1 MIQYF
6 SVPKRLIRNLT
17 INGKRKVPN
26 KNIYLDIEP
35 EIIEYKHV
43 LEQTGLTNEQ
53 LVDVGILI
61 GTDYNPGGFAGIGP
75 KTALKLIREYGD
87 LEHIDKVKDLLLDIP
102 YQEIRNI
109 FLKPEVPDVDNI
121 QFNEVNHNGIID
133 FLCIE
138 KNFSADRVNGSLEKL
153 EKSIANRSQSLEKWF

>member
-1 MIQYF
+1 
-6 SVPKRLIRNLT
+6 
-17 INGKRKVPN
+17 
-26 KNIYLDIEP
+26 
-35 EIIEYKHV
+35 
-43 LEQTGLTNEQ
+43 
-53 LVDVGILI
+53 
-61 GTDYNPGGFAGIGP
+61 
-75 KTALKLIREYGD
+75 
-87 LEHIDKVKDLLLDIP
+87 LDIP

-109 FLKPEVPDVDNI
+109 FLKPEFPDVDNI